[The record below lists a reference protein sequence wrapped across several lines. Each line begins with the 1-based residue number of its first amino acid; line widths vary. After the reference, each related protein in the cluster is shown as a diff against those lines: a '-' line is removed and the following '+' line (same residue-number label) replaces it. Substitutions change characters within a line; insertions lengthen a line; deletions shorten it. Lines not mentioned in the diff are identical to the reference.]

1 MTFAESIPNYDEG
14 NFMDIYFQSEA
25 QRQGKECIALET
37 IEFQI
42 EMMHGPI
49 IMKEECEQLM
59 FIVDQTEIFEQCVR
73 LMVEGYYSQNLR
85 RLARALVA
93 ISGSEE
99 ESFDDVMVVNRN
111 NNWIEQMPRIMA
123 EKSTLF
129 YVGAAHLPKKCGMIR
144 LLRRAGYKVTPVK
157 NKKQV
162 S

>member
-1 MTFAESIPNYDEG
+1 
-14 NFMDIYFQSEA
+14 
-25 QRQGKECIALET
+25 
-37 IEFQI
+37 
-42 EMMHGPI
+42 MMHGPI